1 METFEALFCGQRQ
14 NGSIIAELIKEES
27 LDQSRFF
34 EILIK
39 TLLLNPFFSGG
50 ILISIVGFFW
60 YSIQWAIDLGKAMF
74 RQNYQQ
80 SLEIT
85 NENMAFSWVM
95 EHINKKSKV
104 KTQHFSMETNYDYD
118 EEEIDFKFFP
128 GFGSHYFY
136 YKDRWITVDRC
147 KEEKKS
153 HDDYSQKTETVTLST
168 WGANPNYWKEF
179 LIECSAEPVQA
190 MKKGLQVHFV
200 QDGSYW
206 NSWDKPKRRRTMDS
220 VILSSGLS
228 EKLCKDVQ
236 TFLESAD
243 WYHERGVPYRRGYL
257 LYGPP
262 GTGKTSVISAL
273 ASQFG
278 YSVAILSLNDRLL
291 TDSNVNQLINRAPN
305 KTIILLE
312 DIDVAFVSREEK
324 EDSKKETC
332 VTLSGL
338 LNAIDGVAS
347 AEERIIFMT
356 TNYKERL
363 DSALIR
369 PGRIDFQAYL
379 GHCTEDMIERMF
391 RRFYNDVSDEMAKNF
406 VEATKKLE
414 KTVSPAELQRH
425 LIYYKLDP
433 QEAIDNVH
441 SL

>member
-1 METFEALFCGQRQ
+1 METIEALFCGKHQ
-14 NGSIIAELIKEES
+14 NGSIIAQLVQEES
-27 LDQSRFF
+27 LDHSRFV

-39 TLLLNPFFSGG
+39 TLLLNPIFSGG
-50 ILISIVGFFW
+50 ILISIVGFLW
-60 YSIQWAIDLGKAMF
+60 YLVQWAIDLGKAMF

-85 NENMAFSWVM
+85 NGDMAFNWVM

-104 KTQHFSMETNYDYD
+104 KTQRFSMETNYDYD

-136 YKDRWITVDRC
+136 YKDRWIKMKRC

-153 HDDYSQKTETVTLST
+153 EDDDYSQQSETITLST
-168 WGANPNYWKEF
+168 WGANPNFWKEF
-179 LIECSAEPVQA
+179 LFECAAEPVQA

-200 QDGSYW
+200 QGGNYW
-206 NSWDKPKRRRTMDS
+206 TFWDTPRRRRTMDS

-228 EKLCKDVQ
+228 ERLCKDVQ
-236 TFLESAD
+236 TFMESAD

-291 TDSNVNQLINRAPN
+291 TDSTVNQLINRAPN
-305 KTIILLE
+305 KTFVLLE

-324 EDSKKETC
+324 EDSEKENSKQKTP

-347 AEERIIFMT
+347 AEGRIIFMT
-356 TNYKERL
+356 TNYKEHL

-379 GHCTEDMIERMF
+379 GHCNEDM
-391 RRFYNDVSDEMAKNF
+391 
-406 VEATKKLE
+406 
-414 KTVSPAELQRH
+414 
-425 LIYYKLDP
+425 
-433 QEAIDNVH
+433 
-441 SL
+441 